1 MELRKKIKLDKVLG
15 AANVAEYMHDDDLCE
30 IASECHAGYELDKKS
45 REGWEDSLDTWMELA
60 LQAQEHKTYP
70 WPGAANI
77 KYPLISTAA
86 LQFSARAYASLLPG
100 TNLVKGRVIGKDDTG
115 EKHESAIRVSKH
127 MSYQLLE
134 EMPDWEEQM
143 DRLLFSLPIVG
154 CMFKKTYF
162 DSVRGHNVSEIVYPK
177 ELVVNYFAKNL
188 EEAPRVSHCL
198 YMSEN
203 ELFERKATGLYLD
216 EELEKNLDEVQE
228 KVSEDI
234 TGVEKPKQVDSSLP
248 YMLIEQ
254 HTWLDLDCDGYAEPY
269 IVTFDYNSK
278 RILRIVAR
286 FGEEDIKYNA
296 EGSMMSIKPR
306 QYFTKFSFIP
316 SPDGSFYDI
325 GFGVLLGPINETINT
340 LINQLVDSGS
350 LANLQAGFISNG
362 IRIKGGDRNMR
373 PGEWKTVNSTGDDL
387 RKGLVPL
394 PTKDPSSVLFQLLGM
409 MISSGERLS
418 SVTEVMTGD
427 IPGQNTKATVAM
439 AAIEQGMKVFSSIYK
454 RVHRSLT
461 KEYRKLFKLNSMFLE
476 EEVYFTVLDVG
487 QEVATQ
493 VGLKDYDPSGL
504 DIVPASDPSLAT
516 EEQKLMKVQA
526 LGELAA
532 GGLVNAQEYAKRY
545 LEATEQPNIGPLMDV
560 PQKGPSIEEQKL
572 AWEKEKFHLELQERA
587 EERELEMMKMRA
599 ETLKLIAEAEAAE
612 EGQQLDLYKK
622 EMEMLE
628 QGEGYARNE
637 EMHQQKMGQNDMAFA
652 QKQRQ
657 QEEMAQQ
664 RLQQQAA
671 KGAINGGNSDPT
683 GGQSGA

>member
-1 MELRKKIKLDKVLG
+1 MDMYKKISLEKAL
-15 AANVAEYMHDDDLCE
+15 AEANIADIMHEDDLTT
-30 IASECHAGYELDKKS
+30 IGMECHEGYELDKYS
-45 REGWEDSLDTWMELA
+45 RKGWEDSMDTWMELA
-60 LQAQEHKTYP
+60 LQCQEHKTYP

-100 TNLVKGRVIGKDDTG
+100 TNLVKGRVIGKDETG
-115 EKHESAIRVSKH
+115 AKHEAAIRVSKH

-162 DSVRGHNVSEIVYPK
+162 DSVRGHNVSEVVYPK
-177 ELVVNYFAKNL
+177 ELVVNYFAKTL
-188 EEAPRVSHCL
+188 EDAPRISHCL

-203 ELFERKATGLYLD
+203 ELYERRATGLYRD
-216 EELEKNLDEVQE
+216 VELEKNLDEVQE
-228 KVSEDI
+228 RVSEDI
-234 TGVEKPKQVDSSLP
+234 TGVEKPKQADNTLP
-248 YMLIEQ
+248 YMVIEQ
-254 HTWLDLDCDGYAEPY
+254 HCWLDLNCDGYAEPY

-278 RILRIVAR
+278 NVLRIVAR
-286 FGEEDIKYNA
+286 FSEENVKYGPN
-296 EGSMMSIKPR
+296 GKLMSIQPS

-340 LINQLVDSGS
+340 LINQLIDAGT

-394 PTKDPSSVLFQLLGM
+394 PTKEPSNVLFQLLGM

-461 KEYRKLFKLNSMFLE
+461 KEYRKLFALNTLFLE
-476 EEVYFTVLDVG
+476 EETYFTVLDVG
-487 QEVATQ
+487 QEIAQT
-493 VGLKDYDPSGL
+493 VGLKDYDPKGI
-504 DIVPASDPSLAT
+504 DIIPASDPSLAT

-532 GGLVNAQEYAKRY
+532 GGLINPQEYAKRY
-545 LEATEQPNIGPLMDV
+545 LEATEQPNIGPLLQV
-560 PQKGPSIEEQKL
+560 PEKGPSPEQEKL
-572 AWEKEKFHLELQERA
+572 AWEKEKFYAEMKERE
-587 EERELEMMKMRA
+587 EERELEKAKLRA
-599 ETLKLIAEAEAAE
+599 ETIKLIAEAEGVE
-612 EGQQLDLYKK
+612 EGQQFDSYKR
-622 EMEMLE
+622 EYEMLE
-628 QGEGYARNE
+628 MEDSRGRAE
-637 EMHQQKMGQNDMAFA
+637 EEHQQKLGQNDMAFG
-652 QKQRQ
+652 QKQRH

-671 KGAINGGNSDPT
+671 QGALNGGNSDQT
-683 GGQSGA
+683 GGQS

>member
-1 MELRKKIKLDKVLG
+1 MELSKKIKLDKIIG
-15 AANVAEYMHDDDLCE
+15 HTNVAELLTDDDLCE
-30 IASECHAGYELDKKS
+30 VGSECHDGYENDKKS
-45 REGWEDSLDTWMELA
+45 RENWEMAMDEWMELA
-60 LQAQEHKTYP
+60 LQNQDHKTYP

-86 LQFSARAYASLLPG
+86 LQFSARAYAALLPG
-100 TNLVKGRVIGKDDTG
+100 TNLVKGRVIGKDETG
-115 EKHESAIRVSKH
+115 EKHEAAIRVSKH

-143 DRLLFSLPIVG
+143 DRLLFSLPILG
-154 CMFKKTYF
+154 CMFKKSYF
-162 DSVRGHNVSEIVYPK
+162 DSVKGHNVSEIVYPK
-177 ELVVNYFAKNL
+177 ELVVNYFAKTL
-188 EEAPRVSHCL
+188 EDAPRVSHCL

-203 ELFERKATGLYLD
+203 ELYERKATGLYMD
-216 EELEKNLDEVQE
+216 VDLEKNLDEVKE

-234 TGVEKPKQVDSSLP
+234 TGVEKPRKVDNTLP
-248 YMLIEQ
+248 YMVIEQ
-254 HTWLDLDCDGYAEPY
+254 HCWLDLDCDGYAEPY

-278 RILRIVAR
+278 NVLRIVAR
-286 FGEEDIKYNA
+286 FGEEDVKY
-296 EGSMMSIKPR
+296 GPTGKMMSITPA

-325 GFGVLLGPINETINT
+325 GFGVLLGPINDTINT

-350 LANLQAGFISNG
+350 LNNLQAGFISNG

-394 PTKDPSSVLFQLLGM
+394 PTKDPSNVLFQLLGM
-409 MISSGERLS
+409 MIQSGERLS

-461 KEYRKLFKLNSMFLE
+461 KEYRKLFKLNTLFLE
-476 EEVYFTVLDVG
+476 EAVYFTVLDVG
-487 QEVATQ
+487 QEVAQ
-493 VGLKDYDPSGL
+493 SVGLKDYDPEGI

-532 GGLVNAQEYAKRY
+532 GGLINPQEYAKRY
-545 LEATEQPNIGPLMDV
+545 LEATEQPNIGPLLQV
-560 PQKGPSIEEQKL
+560 PEKGPSPEELKL
-572 AWEKEKFHLELQERA
+572 EWEKEKFYAEMELRKE
-587 EERELEMMKMRA
+587 ELEYNKLKIKADAMKA
-599 ETLKLIAEAEAAE
+599 LADAEAAE
-612 EGQQLDLYKK
+612 EGQQLDLYKQQIGL
-622 EMEMLE
+622 LE
-628 QGEGYARNE
+628 EEEGMRRNE
-637 EMHQQKMGQNDMAFA
+637 EVHQQKLGQQDMAFQ

-664 RLQQQAA
+664 KLQQQAA
-671 KGAINGGNSDPT
+671 QGAMNGNSDPT
-683 GGQSGA
+683 GGQS

>member
-1 MELRKKIKLDKVLG
+1 MDLRKKLNLDKILG
-15 AANVAEYMHDDDLCE
+15 SVNIADRMHDDDLDAIGLHCYE
-30 IASECHAGYELDKKS
+30 GYEMDKES
-45 REGWEDSLDTWMELA
+45 RQGWEDSLDKWMELA
-60 LQAQEHKTYP
+60 LQAQESKTYP

-86 LQFSARAYASLLPG
+86 LQFSARAYAALLPG
-100 TNLVKGRVIGKDDTG
+100 TNLVKGRVIGKDETG
-115 EKHESAIRVSKH
+115 QKHEAAIRVSKH

-134 EMPDWEEQM
+134 EMEDWEEQM

-162 DSVRGHNVSEIVYPK
+162 DSVKGHNVSEIVYPK

-188 EEAPRVSHCL
+188 EEAPRISHCL

-203 ELFERKATGLYLD
+203 EVYERKATGLYLD
-216 EELEKNLDEVQE
+216 AELEKNLDEVKE

-234 TGVEKPKQVDSSLP
+234 TGVEKPRQSDNTLP
-248 YMLIEQ
+248 YMVIEQ
-254 HTWLDLDCDGYAEPY
+254 HCWLDLDCDGYAEPY

-278 RILRIVAR
+278 NVLRIVAR

-296 EGSMMSIKPR
+296 QGSMMAIKPS

-325 GFGVLLGPINETINT
+325 GFGVLLGPINDTINT
-340 LINQLVDSGS
+340 LINQLIDSGS
-350 LANLQAGFISNG
+350 LSNLQAGFISNG

-394 PTKDPSSVLFQLLGM
+394 PTKEPSNVLFQLLGM
-409 MISSGERLS
+409 MIQSGERLS

-461 KEYRKLFKLNSMFLE
+461 KEYKKLFKLNNLFLE

-493 VGLKDYDPSGL
+493 VGLRDYDPEGI
-504 DIVPASDPSLAT
+504 DIIPASDPSLAT

-532 GGLVNAQEYAKRY
+532 AGLINPQEYAKRY
-545 LEATEQPNIGPLMDV
+545 LEATEQPNIGLLLQV
-560 PQKGPSIEEQKL
+560 PEKGPSPEQIKL
-572 AWEKEKFHLELQERA
+572 EWEKERFYA
-587 EERELEMMKMRA
+587 ELEIRKEELEYQKLKMEA
-599 ETLKLIAEAEAAE
+599 DAIKALADAEAAE
-612 EGQQLDLYKK
+612 EGQQMELYQQYLAT
-622 EMEMLE
+622 LE
-628 QGEGYARNE
+628 GEEGVRRSE
-637 EMHQQKMGQNDMAFA
+637 EMHQQKMGQQDMAFQ

-664 RLQQQAA
+664 RMMQQQAA
-671 KGAINGGNSDPT
+671 QQGVTDDYGNNEGGS
-683 GGQSGA
+683 S